1 MSNRPLTSLP
11 MYSFDLVDE
20 LDELLLVG
28 QSLLQFPP
36 RCIGENESPESAH
49 RYAGMRAVVDKL
61 LHLKKKVGEQQKE

>member
-20 LDELLLVG
+20 LDRA
-28 QSLLQFPP
+28 FPP